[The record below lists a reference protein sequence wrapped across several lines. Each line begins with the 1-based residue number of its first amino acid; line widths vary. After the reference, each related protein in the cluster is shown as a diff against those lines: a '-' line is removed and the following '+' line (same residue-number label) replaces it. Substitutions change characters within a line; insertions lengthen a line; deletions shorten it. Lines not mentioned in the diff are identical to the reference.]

1 MVFIGIWIE
10 KGLGFVLPGF
20 IPTPIGEFSEYTPNL
35 TEIINSLGVWA
46 IGLMMFTLLAK
57 GSIGVLLS
65 EVKHPSAVGR
75 KEAEQH

>member
-1 MVFIGIWIE
+1 MRE

-20 IPTPIGEFSEYTPNL
+20 IPTPIGEFSEYTPTL
-35 TEIINSLGVWA
+35 IEIINSLGVWA
-46 IGLMMFTLLAK
+46 AGLLMFTLLAK

-65 EVKHPSAVGR
+65 EVKHPGAVG